1 MTPKE
6 RVRLNVYKTLLKEE
20 KEKNKKKSYLT
31 MSVFVVG
38 IFAGSVYNLIPST
51 ESKTLEKNIG
61 EYTISR
67 IAEAPRERDF
77 NDSIDNYFNV
87 NSNHDKSEIKTDEYF
102 VLNMQS

>member
-31 MSVFVVG
+31 MSVFIIG
-38 IFAGSVYNLIPST
+38 IFAGSVYNFIPTT

-67 IAEAPRERDF
+67 VSDAPKENSF

-87 NSNHDKSEIKTDEYF
+87 NSNQDRSEIKTDEYF

>member
-20 KEKNKKKSYLT
+20 KEKNRKKSYLT
-31 MSVFVVG
+31 MSVFVIG
-38 IFAGSVYNLIPST
+38 IFAGSVYNFIPNT

-67 IAEAPRERDF
+67 VSDIPREKNF
-77 NDSIDNYFNV
+77 NESIDNYFNV
-87 NSNHDKSEIKTDEYF
+87 NSNQDKSEIKTDEYF

>member
-38 IFAGSVYNLIPST
+38 IFAGSIYNFIPNA

-61 EYTISR
+61 DYTISR
-67 IAEAPRERDF
+67 VAEVPEERDF
-77 NDSIDNYFNV
+77 NEAIDNYFNV
-87 NSNHDKSEIKTDEYF
+87 NSSRERSEIKTDEYF